1 MDSRCGLPKSHYDK
15 PRDPLDQRCP
25 SEDTSTDE
33 EDQEIFLNCDRTRR
47 SICKVPS
54 FKLPEKAAGRT
65 RLSICKAPSFK
76 LPEEGCRQ
84 GAGQVKPSSTLL
96 CHKVLSL
103 MCASF
108 EAAGTG
114 FFVGAYCFVRKCI
127 VLYQC
132 MSNLHKL
139 NRAGCPSVLAKKA
152 LRRCVVCHFQLPKC
166 LQQKA

>member
-1 MDSRCGLPKSHYDK
+1 MTNLETLLINVVQAKTPAQMR
-15 PRDPLDQRCP
+15 
-25 SEDTSTDE
+25 
-33 EDQEIFLNCDRTRR
+33 RTRKYF
-47 SICKVPS
+47 SIATGHDAAFVKYQASNCQK
-54 FKLPEKAAGRT
+54 KAAGRT